1 MDWTCILA
9 PLSGGGADPRTL
21 AVARALAE
29 PFSATV
35 SAAYTSTP
43 ASELITWVNEAGVS
57 TTALAIG
64 ELEQAT
70 RVGEANAR
78 TALARLDYRYKS
90 FDNVTGDDW
99 LGLRIASRLA
109 DVVVWPPRAARSRGF
124 FSHAFQQVL
133 IDEQRPALI
142 ADHVPPPDAPAA
154 IAWDGGREAARA
166 VRRAMP
172 WLRRS
177 RQVTVL
183 TVPYAVRER
192 CETGR
197 LLNYLA
203 DCGVAADAST
213 LHGRSPAGPLL
224 LAEARRLGAA
234 MLVAGA
240 FGHPRLQRF
249 IFGGTTQTL
258 LEDAS
263 DLALFL
269 SH

>member
-1 MDWTCILA
+1 MNWTCILA
-9 PLSGGGADPRTL
+9 PLSGGAADPRTL
-21 AVARALAE
+21 SIARALAA

-35 SAAYTSTP
+35 SAAYSSTP
-43 ASELITWVNEAGVS
+43 SSELIAWVNEAGVNPA
-57 TTALAIG
+57 ALAIG
-64 ELEQAT
+64 ALQDAA

-78 TALARLDYRYKS
+78 TALATLDYGHKA
-90 FDNVTGDDW
+90 FENITCDDW
-99 LGLRIASRLA
+99 LRLRLAARMA
-109 DVVVWPPRAARSRGF
+109 DVVVWPSRAARSHGF

-142 ADHVPPPDAPAA
+142 ADRVPPLGAPAV

-166 VRRAMP
+166 VRRATP
-172 WLRRS
+172 WLRQARH
-177 RQVTVL
+177 VTVL
-183 TVPYAVRER
+183 TVPHAMREP

-203 DCGVAADAST
+203 DCSVAADASQ
-213 LHGRSPAGPLL
+213 LDARGAVGPLL

-234 MLVAGA
+234 TMVAGA
-240 FGHPRLQRF
+240 FGHSRLQRM
-249 IFGGTTQTL
+249 IFGGTTEIL
-258 LEDAS
+258 LEEAS

>member
-1 MDWTCILA
+1 M
-9 PLSGGGADPRTL
+9 
-21 AVARALAE
+21 
-29 PFSATV
+29 
-35 SAAYTSTP
+35 
-43 ASELITWVNEAGVS
+43 
-57 TTALAIG
+57 
-64 ELEQAT
+64 
-70 RVGEANAR
+70 
-78 TALARLDYRYKS
+78 RL
-90 FDNVTGDDW
+90 
-99 LGLRIASRLA
+99 
-109 DVVVWPPRAARSRGF
+109 
-124 FSHAFQQVL
+124 
-133 IDEQRPALI
+133 
-142 ADHVPPPDAPAA
+142 
-154 IAWDGGREAARA
+154 
-166 VRRAMP
+166 P